1 MHCAVRPT
9 RTIHIPVHGNGLS
22 MMRVFAGLGAALITL
37 LGASWL
43 SAHEGHDHDA
53 APLPASVSIAPRAE
67 ATSDAF
73 ELIAIAEGSELAI
86 YLDRFATNESVEGAA
101 IEVETPNGP
110 ITARTHGDAYRVPA
124 TWLSNPGRY
133 DLIFTVT
140 AKEGADVLPLTLEIP
155 EARSE
160 STPTGDPSA
169 RGERWS
175 GQALLILG
183 AAAGFVIGM
192 TAMAFF
198 RGGRTT
204 AISVLLLAAATI
216 FGANAIA
223 HEGEDHGP
231 SSEAQRFASRDLA
244 QLLSD
249 GSVFVPKA
257 TQRILAIR
265 TALTEQGRFRRAIE
279 LPGRIIPDPNASGY
293 VQASVG
299 GRLSPP
305 PGGFPKLGTR
315 VSQGDVLAFVT
326 PPIQAIDVSDMRQR
340 QGELDQQISIVE
352 RRVARYEPLVQ
363 SGSITRVQLD
373 EARLELQGLKDRR
386 AALDKARREPEALI
400 APVSGIV
407 AEGVVA
413 AGQIAQPNT
422 VVFQIVDPER
432 LWIEALSFNALTGTQ
447 TATARSP
454 SGRSLPLKYQGSG
467 FTDRN
472 QSIPIHFSI
481 EGDVTGLRVGQF
493 VTVLANTDE
502 ERNGLAVPRGSVVR
516 SANGQDVVYEHV
528 TAERFQARLVRIE
541 PLDGERVLIATGIGP
556 GRRVVTQGAE
566 LLDQVR

>member
-1 MHCAVRPT
+1 
-9 RTIHIPVHGNGLS
+9 
-22 MMRVFAGLGAALITL
+22 MREQLVFMFTARDFPMKRIIAALGIAAPTAL

-43 SAHEGHDHDA
+43 LAHEGHDHDA
-53 APLPASVSIAPRAE
+53 APLPASVRIAPRAE

-86 YLDRFATNESVEGAA
+86 YLDRFATNEPVEGAA

-110 ITARTHGDAYRVPA
+110 VMTRVHGDSYEIPA
-124 TWLSNPGRY
+124 SWLSKPGRY

-140 AKEGADVLPLTLEIP
+140 EKEGADVLPLTLEIP

-160 STPTGDPSA
+160 STPTGAASA

-183 AAAGFVIGM
+183 VAAGFVIGV

-198 RGGRTT
+198 RRGRTI
-204 AISVLLLAAATI
+204 AKSVLLLAATVL
-216 FGANAIA
+216 GAHALA
-223 HEGEDHGP
+223 HEGEDRGTP
-231 SSEAQRFASRDLA
+231 SDVPRFASRDLA
-244 QLLSD
+244 QLLPD

-265 TALTEQGRFRRAIE
+265 TAIAEQGRFRRAIE

-299 GRLSPP
+299 GRLSAP

-315 VSQGDVLAFVT
+315 VSRGDVLAFVT

-352 RRVARYEPLVQ
+352 HRVARYEPLVQ
-363 SGSITRVQLD
+363 SGAVTRVQLD

-386 AALDKARREPEALI
+386 AALDKSRREPEALI
-400 APVSGIV
+400 APVSGII
-407 AEGVVA
+407 ADGVVA
-413 AGQIAQPNT
+413 AGQMTQPNT

-432 LWIEALSFNALTGTQ
+432 LWIEALSFNALSGTQ

-454 SGRSLPLKYQGSG
+454 SGRSLALKYQGSG

-472 QSIPIHFSI
+472 QSIPIHFAI

-502 ERNGLAVPRGSVVR
+502 EQNGLAVPRGSVVR

-528 TAERFQARLVRIE
+528 TAERFQARLVRTQ
-541 PLDGERVLIATGIGP
+541 PLDGERVLIATGIDS

>member
-1 MHCAVRPT
+1 MNR
-9 RTIHIPVHGNGLS
+9 I
-22 MMRVFAGLGAALITL
+22 FAALGAALITL

-73 ELIAIAEGSELAI
+73 ELIAIAQGSELSI
-86 YLDRFATNESVEGAA
+86 YLDGFATNEPVQGAA

-110 ITARTHGDAYRVPA
+110 VTARVHGDAYRIPA
-124 TWLSNPGRY
+124 TWLSKPGRY

-140 AKEGADVLPLTLEIP
+140 AKDGADVLPLTLEIP

-160 STPTGDPSA
+160 STPTGDTSP
-169 RGERWS
+169 RGERWR

-183 AAAGFVIGM
+183 TVAGFVIGM

-198 RGGRTT
+198 RRRRT
-204 AISVLLLAAATI
+204 AALVVFLAAAI
-216 FGANAIA
+216 LFGASGFSHEALA

-244 QLLSD
+244 QLLPD

-265 TALTEQGRFRRAIE
+265 TALTEHGHFRRAIE

-326 PPIQAIDVSDMRQR
+326 PPIQAVDVSDMRQR

-516 SANGQDVVYEHV
+516 SANGQDVMYEHV

-556 GRRVVTQGAE
+556 SRRVVTQGAE

>member
-1 MHCAVRPT
+1 MIR
-9 RTIHIPVHGNGLS
+9 IPVHGKGLS
-22 MMRVFAGLGAALITL
+22 MNRMFAALGAALITL

-73 ELIAIAEGSELAI
+73 ELIAIAQGSELAI
-86 YLDRFATNESVEGAA
+86 YLDRFPTNEPVEGAA

-110 ITARTHGDAYRVPA
+110 VMAGVHGDSYEIPA
-124 TWLSNPGRY
+124 TWLSKPGRY

-140 AKEGADVLPLTLEIP
+140 AKEGADVLPLTVEIP

-160 STPTGDPSA
+160 PTPPGDRA
-169 RGERWS
+169 AHGERWS

-183 AAAGFVIGM
+183 VAAGFVIGM
-192 TAMAFF
+192 TWMAFF
-198 RGGRTT
+198 RRGRTVAT
-204 AISVLLLAAATI
+204 SVLFLAAATV
-216 FGANAIA
+216 FGANGFTHEALA
-223 HEGEDHGP
+223 HEGEDHGS
-231 SSEAQRFASRDLA
+231 SSEAPRFASRDLA
-244 QLLSD
+244 QLLPD

-265 TALTEQGRFRRAIE
+265 TVLTEQGHFRRAIE

-299 GRLSPP
+299 GRISPP

-315 VSQGDVLAFVT
+315 VSQGEVLAFVT

-352 RRVARYEPLVQ
+352 RRVVRYEPLVQ
-363 SGSITRVQLD
+363 SGAITRVQLD

-407 AEGVVA
+407 ADGVVA
-413 AGQIAQPNT
+413 AGQIVQPNT
-422 VVFQIVDPER
+422 VAFQIVDPER
-432 LWIEALSFNALTGTQ
+432 LWIEALSFNALSGTQ

-454 SGRSLPLKYQGSG
+454 SGRSLALKYQGSG

-472 QSIPIHFSI
+472 QSIPIHFAI

>member
-1 MHCAVRPT
+1 MKRMFAAA
-9 RTIHIPVHGNGLS
+9 TI
-22 MMRVFAGLGAALITL
+22 AAMTTL
-37 LGASWL
+37 PGTGFL

-73 ELIAIAEGSELAI
+73 ELIAIAEGSELSI
-86 YLDRFATNESVEGAA
+86 YLDRFATNEPVEGAA

-110 ITARTHGDAYRVPA
+110 VTARVHGGSYEIPA
-124 TWLSNPGRY
+124 AWLSKPGRY

-155 EARSE
+155 EERSG
-160 STPTGDPSA
+160 STPTGGTSA

-175 GQALLILG
+175 GQTLLTLG
-183 AAAGFVIGM
+183 VAAGFMIGM

-198 RGGRTT
+198 RRGRTT
-204 AISVLLLAAATI
+204 ATLVLFLAAEI
-216 FGANAIA
+216 VFGAHAIA
-223 HEGEDHGP
+223 HEGVDHGP
-231 SSEAQRFASRDLA
+231 PSEAPRSASRDLA
-244 QLLSD
+244 QLLPD

-265 TALTEQGRFRRAIE
+265 TALTEHGRFRRAIE

-315 VSQGDVLAFVT
+315 VNQGDVLAFVT

-363 SGSITRVQLD
+363 SGAITRVQLD

-386 AALDKARREPEALI
+386 AALDKSRREPEALI

-413 AGQIAQPNT
+413 AGQPKREPHS
-422 VVFQIVDPER
+422 FCSDGKSCSLGGPCR
-432 LWIEALSFNALTGTQ
+432 LSSTR
-447 TATARSP
+447 TASP
-454 SGRSLPLKYQGSG
+454 PSKP
-467 FTDRN
+467 
-472 QSIPIHFSI
+472 
-481 EGDVTGLRVGQF
+481 
-493 VTVLANTDE
+493 
-502 ERNGLAVPRGSVVR
+502 
-516 SANGQDVVYEHV
+516 
-528 TAERFQARLVRIE
+528 
-541 PLDGERVLIATGIGP
+541 
-556 GRRVVTQGAE
+556 
-566 LLDQVR
+566 

>member
-1 MHCAVRPT
+1 MKR
-9 RTIHIPVHGNGLS
+9 I
-22 MMRVFAGLGAALITL
+22 FAALGVAALTTL
-37 LGASWL
+37 LGASWP

-73 ELIAIAEGSELAI
+73 ELIAIAQGSELAI
-86 YLDRFATNESVEGAA
+86 YLDRFATNEPVEGAA

-110 ITARTHGDAYRVPA
+110 VTARVHGDSYEIPA
-124 TWLSNPGRY
+124 GWLSKPGRY

-140 AKEGADVLPLTLEIP
+140 ANEGVDVLPLTLEIP

-160 STPTGDPSA
+160 STAIGYTSA
-169 RGERWS
+169 RGDRWS
-175 GQALLILG
+175 SQALLILG
-183 AAAGFVIGM
+183 TAAGFVIGM

-198 RGGRTT
+198 RRGRTSAT
-204 AISVLLLAAATI
+204 FVLFVGAVTV

-223 HEGEDHGP
+223 HEGEDHGSP
-231 SSEAQRFASRDLA
+231 SEAPRFASRDLA
-244 QLLSD
+244 QLLPD

-257 TQRILAIR
+257 AQRILAIR
-265 TALTEQGRFRRAIE
+265 TALTEQGHFRRAIE

-352 RRVARYEPLVQ
+352 RRIARYEPLVQ
-363 SGSITRVQLD
+363 SGAGTRVQLD
-373 EARLELQGLKDRR
+373 EARLELQGLRDRR

-413 AGQIAQPNT
+413 AGQITQPNT
-422 VVFQIVDPER
+422 VIFQIVDPER
-432 LWIEALSFNALTGTQ
+432 LWIEALSFNALAGTQ
-447 TATARSP
+447 TASARSP
-454 SGRSLPLKYQGSG
+454 SGRSLALKYQGSG

-472 QSIPIHFSI
+472 QSIPIHFAI
-481 EGDVTGLRVGQF
+481 EGDVSGLRVGQF
-493 VTVLANTDE
+493 LAVLAHTDE
-502 ERNGLAVPRGSVVR
+502 EQNGLAVPRGSVVR

-528 TAERFQARLVRIE
+528 TAERFQVRLVRTQ
-541 PLDGERVLIATGIGP
+541 PLDGERVLIATGIDP

>member
-1 MHCAVRPT
+1 MNR
-9 RTIHIPVHGNGLS
+9 I
-22 MMRVFAGLGAALITL
+22 FAAFGAALITL

-53 APLPASVSIAPRAE
+53 AHLPASVSIAPRAE

-86 YLDRFATNESVEGAA
+86 YLDRFPTNEPVEGAT

-110 ITARTHGDAYRVPA
+110 VIARTHGDAYRVPA
-124 TWLSNPGRY
+124 TWLSKPGRY

-140 AKEGADVLPLTLEIP
+140 AQESAEVLPLTLEIP
-155 EARSE
+155 DTRSE
-160 STPTGDPSA
+160 SPPTGDTSA
-169 RGERWS
+169 RAERWS
-175 GQALLILG
+175 SQAILILG
-183 AAAGFVIGM
+183 VAVGLVIGM

-198 RGGRTT
+198 RRGKTT
-204 AISVLLLAAATI
+204 AILVLFLAAATV
-216 FGANAIA
+216 FGAKAIA
-223 HEGEDHGP
+223 HEG
-231 SSEAQRFASRDLA
+231 EAQRFASRDLA
-244 QLLSD
+244 QLLPD

-265 TALTEQGRFRRAIE
+265 TALTEQGHFRRVIE
-279 LPGRIIPDPNASGY
+279 LPGRILPDPNASGY

-326 PPIQAIDVSDMRQR
+326 PPIQAVDVSDMRQR

-400 APVSGIV
+400 APVSGII
-407 AEGVVA
+407 ADGVVA
-413 AGQIAQPNT
+413 AGQMTQPNT

-432 LWIEALSFNALTGTQ
+432 LWIEALSFNALSGTQ

-454 SGRSLPLKYQGSG
+454 SGRSLALKYQGSG

-481 EGDVTGLRVGQF
+481 EGDVAGLRVGQF

-502 ERNGLAVPRGSVVR
+502 EQNGLAVPRGSVVR

-528 TAERFQARLVRIE
+528 TAERFQARLVRTQ

>member
-1 MHCAVRPT
+1 MQDALRLDRDDVAARED
-9 RTIHIPVHGNGLS
+9 
-22 MMRVFAGLGAALITL
+22 GAR
-37 LGASWL
+37 
-43 SAHEGHDHDA
+43 H
-53 APLPASVSIAPRAE
+53 P
-67 ATSDAF
+67 
-73 ELIAIAEGSELAI
+73 AEGL
-86 YLDRFATNESVEGAA
+86 LH
-101 IEVETPNGP
+101 
-110 ITARTHGDAYRVPA
+110 TH
-124 TWLSNPGRY
+124 
-133 DLIFTVT
+133 
-140 AKEGADVLPLTLEIP
+140 
-155 EARSE
+155 
-160 STPTGDPSA
+160 
-169 RGERWS
+169 
-175 GQALLILG
+175 
-183 AAAGFVIGM
+183 
-192 TAMAFF
+192 
-198 RGGRTT
+198 
-204 AISVLLLAAATI
+204 
-216 FGANAIA
+216 
-223 HEGEDHGP
+223 
-231 SSEAQRFASRDLA
+231 
-244 QLLSD
+244 
-249 GSVFVPKA
+249 
-257 TQRILAIR
+257 
-265 TALTEQGRFRRAIE
+265 
-279 LPGRIIPDPNASGY
+279 
-293 VQASVG
+293 VQAAVG

-326 PPIQAIDVSDMRQR
+326 PPIQAVDVSDMRQR

-352 RRVARYEPLVQ
+352 RRVVRYEPLVQ
-363 SGSITRVQLD
+363 SGAITRVQLD

-400 APVSGIV
+400 APVAGIV

-432 LWIEALSFNALTGTQ
+432 LWIEALSFNAFTGTQ

-493 VTVLANTDE
+493 VTVLANTDDE
-502 ERNGLAVPRGSVVR
+502 QNGLAVPRGSVVR

-528 TAERFQARLVRIE
+528 TAERFQARLVRTQ

>member
-1 MHCAVRPT
+1 MKR
-9 RTIHIPVHGNGLS
+9 IL
-22 MMRVFAGLGAALITL
+22 AALGVAVLTTL

-67 ATSDAF
+67 ATYDAF
-73 ELIAIAEGSELAI
+73 ELIAIAQGSELAI
-86 YLDRFATNESVEGAA
+86 YLDRFATNEPVEGAA
-101 IEVETPNGP
+101 IEVETSSGP
-110 ITARTHGDAYRVPA
+110 ITAQTHGDAYRLSA
-124 TWLSNPGRY
+124 TWLSKPGRY

-160 STPTGDPSA
+160 PPPLGDTSA

-175 GQALLILG
+175 SQALLILG
-183 AAAGFVIGM
+183 VAAGFAIGM
-192 TAMAFF
+192 TVMAFF
-198 RGGRTT
+198 RRGRTI

-223 HEGEDHGP
+223 HEGEDHSP
-231 SSEAQRFASRDLA
+231 SLETQFASRDLA
-244 QLLSD
+244 QFLPD

-265 TALTEQGRFRRAIE
+265 TALTEQGHFRRAIE

-352 RRVARYEPLVQ
+352 RRVARFEPLVQ
-363 SGSITRVQLD
+363 SGAITRVQLD

-432 LWIEALSFNALTGTQ
+432 LWIEALSYNALTGTQ

-454 SGRSLPLKYQGSG
+454 SGRSLALKYQGSG

-528 TAERFQARLVRIE
+528 TAERFQARLVRTQ

>member
-1 MHCAVRPT
+1 MNR
-9 RTIHIPVHGNGLS
+9 I
-22 MMRVFAGLGAALITL
+22 FAALGAALITL

-73 ELIAIAEGSELAI
+73 ELIAIAQGSELSI
-86 YLDRFATNESVEGAA
+86 YLDGFATNEPVQGAA

-110 ITARTHGDAYRVPA
+110 VTARVHGDAYRIPA
-124 TWLSNPGRY
+124 TWLSKPGRY

-140 AKEGADVLPLTLEIP
+140 AKDGADVLPLTLEIP

-160 STPTGDPSA
+160 STPTGDTSP
-169 RGERWS
+169 RGERWR

-183 AAAGFVIGM
+183 TVAGFVIGM

-198 RGGRTT
+198 RRRRT
-204 AISVLLLAAATI
+204 AALVVFLAAAI
-216 FGANAIA
+216 LFGASGFSHEALA

-244 QLLSD
+244 QLLPD

-265 TALTEQGRFRRAIE
+265 TALTEHGHFRRAIE

-326 PPIQAIDVSDMRQR
+326 PPIQAVDVSDMRQR

-447 TATARSP
+447 TATAPALRAAVSLSNIRVPALPTAISRSRSTFP
-454 SGRSLPLKYQGSG
+454 SKETSRAC
-467 FTDRN
+467 
-472 QSIPIHFSI
+472 
-481 EGDVTGLRVGQF
+481 V
-493 VTVLANTDE
+493 
-502 ERNGLAVPRGSVVR
+502 
-516 SANGQDVVYEHV
+516 SASS
-528 TAERFQARLVRIE
+528 
-541 PLDGERVLIATGIGP
+541 
-556 GRRVVTQGAE
+556 
-566 LLDQVR
+566 